1 MILTPAFKR
10 AAAVAICLTAAPL
23 AACASGGSSNAYSD
37 ELARLT
43 EDCRARGGILTPN
56 AAQVSGAPERDF
68 ACKING
74 EPSSR
79 TR

>member
-1 MILTPAFKR
+1 MTALALR
-10 AAAVAICLTAAPL
+10 ALASAALIATS
-23 AACASGGSSNAYSD
+23 ACAGGMASDDRYSS
-37 ELARLT
+37 ELQRLT

-56 AAQVSGAPERDF
+56 SAQSSGAPERDF

>member
-1 MILTPAFKR
+1 MIPTAKLTRPALL
-10 AAAVAICLTAAPL
+10 AALALAAPL
-23 AACASGGSSNAYSD
+23 AACAPAMGGDTYSN

-56 AAQVSGAPERDF
+56 TAQSSGAPERDF

-74 EPSSR
+74 EASTR